1 MLYLLFDYQSHF
13 NLSALSPKSYV
24 TKVINRFWLAPF
36 QALAGYASIYDAST
50 AETTALGS
58 ATDSIQ
64 KAGPIGFII
73 TDKGKIVALD
83 GLTTSFGSLAII
95 GVNKRIGR
103 LRSQ

>member
-1 MLYLLFDYQSHF
+1 MESWVHSHI
-13 NLSALSPKSYV
+13 K
-24 TKVINRFWLAPF
+24 
-36 QALAGYASIYDAST
+36 
-50 AETTALGS
+50 
-58 ATDSIQ
+58 
-64 KAGPIGFII
+64 IGFII